1 LPVYTRRHFL
11 KRAAALG
18 VVGSLAADALA
29 VEPNHLIVNRLEIPL
44 TRLPRAF
51 DGFTIAQLS
60 DFHFD
65 PTFSANPIRRAVQ
78 IANTLS
84 ADLIVLTGDFV
95 TAPFPHRY
103 FPNSKPAANA
113 AGPCAEILAN
123 LHASAGV
130 WAILGNHD
138 YSTDPDRVA
147 QLLRDQNIR
156 VLINQSTSI
165 ERSGKR
171 LWLCGTRDTPN
182 DSDIQETL
190 RPVPIDSSVVFLVHE
205 PDLADLVSNYPV
217 DLQLSGHSHGGQVR
231 FPFLGPLYLPRL
243 ARKYSRGLRKINSL
257 TLYTN
262 VGIGTMGLP
271 VRLNCPPEI
280 TLFTLRSMVAS

>member
-1 LPVYTRRHFL
+1 L

-18 VVGSLAADALA
+18 IVGGLAADALA
-29 VEPNHLIVNRLEIPL
+29 IEPNHPIVNRVAIPL
-44 TRLPRAF
+44 HRLPRAF
-51 DGFTIAQLS
+51 DGFSIVQLS

-65 PTFSANPIRRAVQ
+65 RTFSANPIRRAVQ

-123 LHASAGV
+123 LHAPAGV

-182 DSDIQETL
+182 DSDIKETL
-190 RPVPIDSSVVFLVHE
+190 RQVPIDASVVCLVHE
-205 PDLADLVSNYPV
+205 PDLAELVSKYPV

-271 VRLNCPPEI
+271 IRLNCPPEI
-280 TLFTLRSMVAS
+280 TLLTLRSVVGS